1 MPEATDATHAAIA
14 TVWRLEAAKVIAV
27 VARITHD
34 LGVAEELAA
43 DALVAALEHWP
54 RDGVPANPGA
64 WLTTTAK
71 RRALDHLRHRAM
83 AAAEHEALAR
93 DDEARLTVFV
103 PSVSDTLI
111 AAEADPVGDDL
122 LRLIFTACHPVLTR
136 DAQLALTLKL
146 VAGLSTEEIARAFLD
161 SEATIAQ
168 RIVRAKRSLGEA
180 RVPFELPLRWQLGE
194 RLAAVLEVVYLIF
207 NEGYAAT
214 SGDDWT
220 RPALCDEA
228 LRLARMLSALAPAE
242 PEAHGLQ
249 ALLEI
254 QASRL
259 AARVDGGGQPILLM
273 DQDRTRWDR
282 LLIRRGLAALAQA
295 QALGEGRASGPY
307 TLQAALAACHAR
319 ALRAEDTD
327 WDAICTLY
335 DTLLAVQPSP
345 VVELNRAVAISRA
358 RGPAAALP
366 LVQALAALPQLAQYH
381 LLPSVMADLLSRL
394 GRHDEARAMWFRAA
408 GLTRNARE
416 RELLLARANRRDPPI
431 EGAHTPPTEGDEPC
445 AKHPSSPRPPAKPRH
460 APSPA
465 PPSAS

>member
-1 MPEATDATHAAIA
+1 MHAAPHGTHATHDAIS
-14 TVWRLEAAKVIAV
+14 TVWRLEAARVIAA
-27 VARITHD
+27 VARLTRD
-34 LGVAEELAA
+34 VGVAEELAG

-64 WLTTTAK
+64 WLTTAAK

-83 AAAEHEALAR
+83 ATAGHEALAR
-93 DDEARLTVFV
+93 DSEAREAVFV
-103 PSVSDTLI
+103 PSVTDTLI
-111 AAEADPVGDDL
+111 AAEADPVGDDV
-122 LRLIFTACHPVLTR
+122 LRLIFTACHPVLGR

-146 VAGLSTEEIARAFLD
+146 VAGLATEEIARAFLA

-168 RIVRAKRSLGEA
+168 RIVRAKRTLTDA
-180 RVPFELPLRWQLGE
+180 RVPFELPPREQLGE

-214 SGDDWT
+214 SGGDWM

-254 QASRL
+254 QASRA
-259 AARVDGGGQPILLM
+259 AARVDAAGLPVLLM
-273 DQDRTRWDR
+273 DQDRSRWDR

-295 QALGEGRASGPY
+295 QALGEGRENHPRGPY
-307 TLQAALAACHAR
+307 ALQAAIAACHAR
-319 ALRAEDTD
+319 AARAEDTD
-327 WDAICTLY
+327 WQAICTFY
-335 DTLLAVQPSP
+335 DALLAVQPSP

-358 RGPAAALP
+358 QGPAAALP
-366 LVQALAALPQLAQYH
+366 LVQALASHPQLGQYH

-394 GRHDEARAMWFRAA
+394 GRPDEARAMWQRAA
-408 GLTRNARE
+408 DLTRNARE
-416 RELLLARANRRDPPI
+416 RELLLARV
-431 EGAHTPPTEGDEPC
+431 HLTPPEGG
-445 AKHPSSPRPPAKPRH
+445 PA
-460 APSPA
+460 
-465 PPSAS
+465 

>member
-1 MPEATDATHAAIA
+1 MHHRHGTPAPHGHHGTHDAHDAIA
-14 TVWRLEAAKVIAV
+14 SVWRLEAARVIAA

-54 RDGVPANPGA
+54 REGVPARPGA

-71 RRALDHLRHRAM
+71 RRAIDHLRHRAM
-83 AAAEHEALAR
+83 ASAEHEALAR
-93 DDEARLTVFV
+93 DDEARQAVFV
-103 PSVSDTLI
+103 PSVTDTLI
-111 AAEADPVGDDL
+111 AAETDPVGDDL
-122 LRLIFTACHPVLTR
+122 LRLIFTACHPVLSR

-146 VAGLSTEEIARAFLD
+146 VAGLSTDEIARAFLVA
-161 SEATIAQ
+161 ETAMAQ
-168 RIVRAKRSLGEA
+168 RIVRAKRTLSEA
-180 RVPFELPLRWQLGE
+180 RVPFELPPRDHLGQ

-214 SGDDWT
+214 SGGHWM

-259 AARVDGGGQPILLM
+259 AARVDGQGQPILLM
-273 DQDRTRWDR
+273 DQDRLRWDR
-282 LLIRRGLAALAQA
+282 LLIRRGLAALALAQRLGQA
-295 QALGEGRASGPY
+295 HRPGPY
-307 TLQAALAACHAR
+307 ALQAAIAACHAR
-319 ALRAEDTD
+319 AARAEDTD
-327 WDAICTLY
+327 WHAICTLY

-358 RGPAAALP
+358 QGPAVALP
-366 LVQALAALPQLAQYH
+366 LVQALAAQPQLAQYH

-394 GRHDEARAMWFRAA
+394 GRPDEARAMWQRAA
-408 GLTRNARE
+408 DLTRNARE
-416 RELLLARANRRDPPI
+416 RELLLARVH
-431 EGAHTPPTEGDEPC
+431 HTPPEGG
-445 AKHPSSPRPPAKPRH
+445 PA
-460 APSPA
+460 
-465 PPSAS
+465 